1 MREGLEKDPRVLD
14 CLWEATKR
22 AGLEPKWVPI
32 RGGTDG
38 SRLTEA
44 GLPTPNIFTGGKNF
58 HGKTEWV
65 SLWGMETAVQTVI
78 HLAQVWVEK
87 SAE

>member
-1 MREGLEKDPRVLD
+1 MGPDPRRHRRVTPD
-14 CLWEATKR
+14 
-22 AGLEPKWVPI
+22 
-32 RGGTDG
+32 GG
-38 SRLTEA
+38 RV
-44 GLPTPNIFTGGKNF
+44 PTPNIFTGGKNF